1 MPGDGDRCVAL
12 AWDRRRVHA
21 HRAHAHVALPQ
32 DQAAQMAQVPGGRR
46 VSGVMRGVELTALQ
60 EFCLRIPRP
69 ALRSILRISRH
80 MRTQYQNRQN
90 ALRAICQM
98 RIARNTQSSP

>member
-1 MPGDGDRCVAL
+1 VPVVTVPTTYNSITEAELIAEGSSIIIYANHLLRAAYPAMLGVAESIL
-12 AWDRRRVHA
+12 VNA
-21 HRAHAHVALPQ
+21 
-32 DQAAQMAQVPGGRR
+32 
-46 VSGVMRGVELTALQ
+46 TALQ